1 MDSNEFVKKLSA
13 LPEVEPDDIDT
24 AMLREAQEVN
34 DDTAVPL
41 EDFKRDL
48 EEFSGKVVLRI
59 PRSLHRSLKEAA
71 DREGVSLNQYVLYK
85 LAR

>member
-48 EEFSGKVVLRI
+48 EEFSGKFVLRI